1 MEIYRDHRM
10 GPKCYAAQCIV
21 NREENLQNCLFSLVL
36 RHSAGGGPSHGD
48 RQHAQTFGKDR
59 ACGSGDMLTDRQTD
73 THTHTDVLIT
83 ILRPGFRGQKGK
95 GNEGIFTTLFILCMY
110 ISKRSDM
117 DHTVLPANYTI
128 PCDFCICVFRYSYL
142 INYLY
147 HHHHHHH
154 QVIYSAPTI
163 NVSRRCITM
172 SNIKIVKNK

>member
-1 MEIYRDHRM
+1 MT
-10 GPKCYAAQCIV
+10 IV
-21 NREENLQNCLFSLVL
+21 WVPNAMLHNALSIGKKTSKIASSPWYFVTPPEE
-36 RHSAGGGPSHGD
+36 
-48 RQHAQTFGKDR
+48 DR
-59 ACGSGDMLTDRQTD
+59 ATAIGNTHKHLVKIARVVLEICSRTDRP

-154 QVIYSAPTI
+154 HHHHQVIYSAPTI
-163 NVSRRCITM
+163 NVGRRCITM